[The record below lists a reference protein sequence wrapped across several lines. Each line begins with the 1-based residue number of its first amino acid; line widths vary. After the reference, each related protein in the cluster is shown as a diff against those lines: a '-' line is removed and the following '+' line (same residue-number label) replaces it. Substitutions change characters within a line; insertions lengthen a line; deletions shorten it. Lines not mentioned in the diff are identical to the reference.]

1 MTDALV
7 PQLPVAGSASGAP
20 IGERAPTDWTTR
32 NMQGRIRKRY
42 AAERR
47 FRLLGLGAVV
57 VSGGFLAFLL
67 ISMLLQ
73 GTSGFLQT
81 RIALPLNLSTMPIVV
96 TPEQLQGARAD
107 LALAGAGLEG
117 AVDSAA
123 GAAFGPAGGAA
134 LLSDGAWLAVRDA
147 VKRDPTLLRRAA
159 TIAVPVASDID
170 IAWKGDGTAE
180 AEATVARLKSSLST
194 ALNVGFFTGSDST
207 DATRAG
213 IWGAFKGSLLTMF
226 VTLALAFPIGVLAA
240 LYLEEYAP
248 KNRWTDLIEVS
259 INNLAA
265 VPSIIFGL
273 LGLAVFLG
281 TFGLPRSA
289 ALVGGLTLALMTMP
303 VIVIAGRNAI
313 KAVPPSIRDAALGVG
328 ASPVQVVF
336 HHVLPLALPGILTGT
351 IIGMARALG
360 ETAPLL
366 MIGMRAFIAAPP
378 DGLRDPATVL
388 PVQIF
393 LWSDEVSRGFVEKTS
408 AAILVLLVFL
418 LAMNG
423 IAIYLRNK
431 FETRW

>member
-1 MTDALV
+1 MSDTLV
-7 PQLPVAGSASGAP
+7 PEAPVGVAAP
-20 IGERAPTDWTTR
+20 AVRKPTDWTTQSSR
-32 NMQGRIRKRY
+32 ARTRRRY

-47 FRLLGLGAVV
+47 FRLLGLAAVWLSV
-57 VSGGFLAFLL
+57 GFLAFLL
-67 ISMLLQ
+67 VSMLWQ
-73 GTSGFLQT
+73 GLSGFTETQLKLP
-81 RIALPLNLSTMPIVV
+81 IALNLDISADRV
-96 TPEQLQGARAD
+96 EGRGAD

-117 AVDSAA
+117 AIDSAA
-123 GAAFGPAGGAA
+123 TAAYGAGGAD
-134 LLSDGAWLAVRDA
+134 LLSTGAWLRVRDA
-147 VKRDPTLLRRAA
+147 IKADPTLLHRRA
-159 TIAVPVASDID
+159 TLKVPAAAEID
-170 IAWKGDGTAE
+170 TAAKAEGTPEDE
-180 AEATVARLKSSLST
+180 AKVARLQAAGALSR
-194 ALNVGFFTGSDST
+194 GFNANFLTDADST
-207 DATRAG
+207 DSTQVG
-213 IWGAFKGSLLTMF
+213 IWGALKGSLLTMI
-226 VTLALAFPIGVLAA
+226 VTLSLAFPIGTFAA

-281 TFGLPRSA
+281 TFGMPRSA
-289 ALVGGLTLALMTMP
+289 PLVGGLTLALMTMP

-313 KAVPPSIRDAALGVG
+313 KAVPPSIRDAALAVG

-378 DGLRDPATVL
+378 GGIKDPATVL

-393 LWSDEVSRGFVEKTS
+393 LWSDEVNRGFVEKTS
-408 AAILVLLVFL
+408 AAIIVLLLFL

-423 IAIYLRNK
+423 LAIYLRNR

>member
-1 MTDALV
+1 MTDRVPPSTRPPDAAL
-7 PQLPVAGSASGAP
+7 
-20 IGERAPTDWTTR
+20 
-32 NMQGRIRKRY
+32 RKRIEHRH

-47 FRLLGLGAVV
+47 FRLAGLAAVWL
-57 VSGGFLAFLL
+57 SAAFLVFL
-67 ISMLLQ
+67 LASMLLQ
-73 GTSGFLQT
+73 GASGFRET
-81 RIALPLNLSTMPIVV
+81 RIALPIDL
-96 TPEQLQGARAD
+96 GAAKLPVDRAQVSGRGAD
-107 LALAGAGLEG
+107 LALAGAGLEN

-123 GAAFGPAGGAA
+123 TRAFGAGGADMI
-134 LLSDGAWLAVRDA
+134 SDGAWLVVRDA
-147 VKRDPTLLRRAA
+147 IKRDPTLLDRA
-159 TIAVPVASDID
+159 TVIEVPAASAIDVA
-170 IAWKGDGTAE
+170 AKYDGTPE
-180 AEATVARLKSSLST
+180 AEKIVARLEARHVLTS
-194 ALNVGFFTGSDST
+194 GFDLGFLVGSDST
-207 DATRAG
+207 DATRVG
-213 IWGAFKGSLLTMF
+213 IWGAFKGSLLTMI
-226 VTLALAFPIGVLAA
+226 VTIGLAFPVGVLSA

-248 KNRWTDLIEVS
+248 RNRWTDLIEVS

-281 TFGLPRSA
+281 TFHLPRSA
-289 ALVGGLTLALMTMP
+289 PLVGGLTLALMTMP

-313 KAVPPSIRDAALGVG
+313 KAVPPSIRDAALALG

-378 DGLRDPATVL
+378 GGLTDPATVL

-408 AAILVLLVFL
+408 AAIIVLLVFL

-423 IAIYLRNK
+423 VAIYLRNK